1 MNQYEAARPWFWLS
15 GEDGAGHALAGVRQ
29 AAGLTQ
35 AQAAALVG
43 MDRTT
48 LLNMEASRNPAIGR
62 LVSLFNRMG
71 YDLIAVPYGA
81 KVSVDTRLDDETTT

>member
-1 MNQYEAARPWFWLS
+1 VDQYEAARPWFWLS
-15 GEDGAGHALAGVRQ
+15 GEAGAGHALAGVRQ

-48 LLNMEASRNPAIGR
+48 LLNMEASRSPAVGR

-81 KVSVDTRLDDETTT
+81 KVSVDTRLAAETTS

>member
-1 MNQYEAARPWFWLS
+1 
-15 GEDGAGHALAGVRQ
+15 
-29 AAGLTQ
+29 
-35 AQAAALVG
+35 

-62 LVSLFNRMG
+62 FVNLFNRMG

-81 KVSVDTRLDDETTT
+81 KVSVDTQPDDGATS

>member
-1 MNQYEAARPWFWLS
+1 MSQHEAPRPWFWLS
-15 GEDGAGHALAGVRQ
+15 GAGGVGRALAGVRQ
-29 AAGLTQ
+29 AGGMTQ

-48 LLNMEASRNPAIGR
+48 LLNMEASRNPAVGR
-62 LVSLFNRMG
+62 FVSLFNRMG

-81 KVSVDTRLDDETTT
+81 KVSVDARPDDEAAS

>member
-1 MNQYEAARPWFWLS
+1 MGQHEATRPWFWLS
-15 GEDGAGHALAGVRQ
+15 GEGGAGRALAGVRQ
-29 AAGLTQ
+29 VAGLTQ

-48 LLNMEASRNPAIGR
+48 LLNMEASRNPAVGR

-81 KVSVDTRLDDETTT
+81 KVSVDARLDDGTTS